1 MGGTRASVDC
11 PDMHEVLPLPLPLN
25 EAVRDQVTCCST
37 LALQSADVDLF
48 ACDELWVQGHPG
60 CLQLL

>member
-11 PDMHEVLPLPLPLN
+11 PDMHEVLPLPLN

-37 LALQSADVDLF
+37 LALQSADVDLS
-48 ACDELWVQGHPG
+48 AWNGLWVQGHPG